1 MSKLL
6 DLNKNVQELCTQYPE
21 LVGIM
26 ADLGF
31 KDITRPITLATIG
44 KVMTIPKGAAI
55 KKIAMQD
62 IVQIFRQHG
71 FEIADAQTERKVL
84 LKSYV
89 SRLTQGESL
98 ETVREDFVQ
107 KFSDVSAIE
116 IAQAEQELIKEGTPV
131 SDVQNLCDVHS
142 ALFHGATQAEKIEN
156 AEEAVRMSK
165 MEQDTERIQSVKKA
179 KLVKKT
185 VHPDK
190 LSGLHDPAGF
200 SSPVM
205 RDMMRMMNETGHPL
219 WILHQENLAIENLI
233 RQIET
238 GQQSAA
244 DKVNALLQLRTVAS
258 HYGKKDELFFPL
270 LKRKYDIAG
279 PSDVM
284 WGVDDEI
291 RNELKL
297 VSAEPEKM
305 QERLQAVLKRMREMI
320 YKEENILFPLGA
332 EYFTDAEWFS
342 IRRDI
347 PEFGY
352 CLIAE
357 VPEWEKMQKAES
369 EFQEERSSQ
378 DAEMQKGVIKLP
390 TGQMSEA
397 QLRAVLNTMP
407 YEITFIDEQNM
418 TRYFNE
424 GEKLFPRPISALGTE
439 VFDCH
444 PPKAKPIV
452 KQLIKD
458 LQEGKRESMEVWMPK
473 NGELTLVRYIAVRD
487 DNRKYMGVLE
497 VVQKMGTIAAHF
509 GK

>member
-62 IVQIFRQHG
+62 IVQILRQHG

-244 DKVNALLQLRTVAS
+244 DKVNALLQLRAVAS

-284 WGVDDEI
+284 WGVEDEI
-291 RNELKL
+291 K
-297 VSAEPEKM
+297 
-305 QERLQAVLKRMREMI
+305 
-320 YKEENILFPLGA
+320 
-332 EYFTDAEWFS
+332 
-342 IRRDI
+342 
-347 PEFGY
+347 
-352 CLIAE
+352 
-357 VPEWEKMQKAES
+357 
-369 EFQEERSSQ
+369 
-378 DAEMQKGVIKLP
+378 
-390 TGQMSEA
+390 
-397 QLRAVLNTMP
+397 
-407 YEITFIDEQNM
+407 
-418 TRYFNE
+418 
-424 GEKLFPRPISALGTE
+424 
-439 VFDCH
+439 
-444 PPKAKPIV
+444 
-452 KQLIKD
+452 
-458 LQEGKRESMEVWMPK
+458 
-473 NGELTLVRYIAVRD
+473 
-487 DNRKYMGVLE
+487 
-497 VVQKMGTIAAHF
+497 
-509 GK
+509 